1 MKATVIKS
9 IGNFDVRKLLLG
21 FFTLVLML
29 LVYKQFSPNEQKN
42 NISNAANEYAPLVS
56 ECLEQSS
63 TLECLGKLKLIADK
77 ATFEATHKV
86 ALEQN

>member
-1 MKATVIKS
+1 MKATVFKS
-9 IGNFDVRKLLLG
+9 IGNIDVRKRLLG

-29 LVYKQFSPNEQKN
+29 LVYKQFGAYVQKN
-42 NISNAANEYAPLVS
+42 KISNAANEYAPLVS

-77 ATFEATHKV
+77 ATFEATQKV